1 MLTLVYF
8 SPALQDG
15 SQDILTGAFLMEED
29 ADVFIKGSAMTDLK
43 KVTAET
49 EAWEHWR
56 AIRQYLPKP

>member
-15 SQDILTGAFLMEED
+15 NQDILAGAFLMEED
-29 ADVFIKGSAMTDLK
+29 ADVFIKASAMTDLK
-43 KVTAET
+43 KITVDP
-49 EAWEHWR
+49 EAWTHWR